1 MRIHVKT
8 KFSLILGVRSK
19 LGTEIFGKAKS
30 LQPMLDI
37 RVKDEGLLQGFP

>member
-1 MRIHVKT
+1 MRIHVKR
-8 KFSLILGVRSK
+8 KFSSILGIRSK
-19 LGTEIFGKAKS
+19 WGTEVFGKAES